1 MKLLF
6 DHNLS
11 PRLVDKLAAIYPN
24 SQHVFLLGLDQADD
38 KILWEFAKQHEFIIV
53 TRDADFN
60 ELGILRGYPPK
71 VIWVRRGNCSTNQ
84 IEEILR
90 LHLDHIQAF
99 AENSDLGVLTLY

>member
-11 PRLVDKLAAIYPN
+11 PRLVDNLAAIYPN

-38 KILWEFAKQHEFIIV
+38 RILWEFAKQNEFIIV

-60 ELGILRGYPPK
+60 ELSILRGYPPK

-84 IEEILR
+84 IEEILQGN
-90 LHLDHIQAF
+90 LEDIQAF
-99 AENSDLGVLTLY
+99 SENSDLGVLTLY